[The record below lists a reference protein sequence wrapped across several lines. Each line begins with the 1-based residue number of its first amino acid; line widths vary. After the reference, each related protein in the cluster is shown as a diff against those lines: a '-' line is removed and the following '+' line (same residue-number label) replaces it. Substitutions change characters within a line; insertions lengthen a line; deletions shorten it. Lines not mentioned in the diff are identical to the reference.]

1 MKTQANRSFW
11 ILRTA
16 ALSGILLTFGGL
28 TAARSCAQEYLT
40 GIEWPKPP
48 IVTPGDR
55 RGRPP
60 SDAIIL
66 FDGKDLSAWNNAESW
81 KVEDGV
87 AIVGRSMIESK
98 QSFGDCQLHIEWSA
112 PVPAEGEGQGRGNSG
127 VFFGPYELQVLD
139 SYENETYSDGQAGA
153 IYKQTPPMVNAM
165 RPPGEWNVYD
175 VIWTAPRFND
185 DGTLASPAFI
195 TAFHNGVVILN
206 HFQVLGD
213 TPFNAPPRYNKHPV
227 EQPIRLQDHNNPVK
241 FRNIWVRE
249 IKPIVGKQVREPNM
263 KNE

>member
-87 AIVGRSMIESK
+87 AIVGRSMI
-98 QSFGDCQLHIEWSA
+98 
-112 PVPAEGEGQGRGNSG
+112 
-127 VFFGPYELQVLD
+127 
-139 SYENETYSDGQAGA
+139 
-153 IYKQTPPMVNAM
+153 
-165 RPPGEWNVYD
+165 
-175 VIWTAPRFND
+175 
-185 DGTLASPAFI
+185 
-195 TAFHNGVVILN
+195 
-206 HFQVLGD
+206 
-213 TPFNAPPRYNKHPV
+213 
-227 EQPIRLQDHNNPVK
+227 
-241 FRNIWVRE
+241 
-249 IKPIVGKQVREPNM
+249 
-263 KNE
+263 